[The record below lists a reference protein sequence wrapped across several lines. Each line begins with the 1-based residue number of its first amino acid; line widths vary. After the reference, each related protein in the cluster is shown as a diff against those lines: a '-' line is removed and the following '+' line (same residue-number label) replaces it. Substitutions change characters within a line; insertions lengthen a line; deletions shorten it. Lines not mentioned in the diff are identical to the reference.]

1 MGICFQ
7 FLNCSYPVVIFMEIG
22 EKKFDSFFRK
32 FLTNRG
38 KNEDENEKFGKMS
51 SIFESNLGYKELFIK
66 I

>member
-38 KNEDENEKFGKMS
+38 KSENEDKKIWENEFN
-51 SIFESNLGYKELFIK
+51 I
-66 I
+66 